1 MVRGCSNPMAP
12 SRHALLTP
20 FTRTQAG
27 LSRLLSLTLQAG
39 WESASCL
46 KRFASKSRIQ
56 NTPCAIGDGLAHAG
70 VIPAVRVCLF
80 QPRPASL
87 ATNRAKS
94 VARSGR
100 LPFLIP
106 MKVNRFLFLI
116 STLSALTL
124 INLPAIEPAPQTAKK
139 PLSNEYHGT
148 TVEDPYQWLENDE
161 DPEVKKWSDAQS
173 QRTRAYLDK
182 LPDRAAIEKQLT
194 EWYAKTSPSYFSLV
208 SRPGILFAMK
218 FQPPKQQPLLVT
230 LVSADDLKSEKV
242 VLDPNVLDAKGT
254 TAIDWFVPSLDGK
267 YVTVS
272 LSKGGSE
279 DGTLHFYETATGK
292 ALPDTIA
299 HVQYPTA
306 GGSAAWNSDGTGI
319 YYTRFPRK
327 GERADADLNFYQQ
340 IYFHKLGTPDTKDT
354 YSIGKDFPRIAE
366 ITLAASR
373 DSKYILATVANG
385 DGGDFAHYLLGPDG
399 TWKQI
404 TQFSD
409 QIKLARLGRDNAL
422 YLLSRAGAPRGKILR
437 LPLDVP
443 ELKNAAEIVASG
455 EAVIEQIVPSTDA
468 LYVADL
474 LGGPSQIRRF
484 DLNGKNETTVSTP
497 QISAVQEL
505 LALEDGSLLFRDVSY
520 TEPAAWFRCTNEKT
534 EPVKTPLRSTSP
546 VSFSDIEVRR
556 EFATSKDG
564 TRIPLNIIFRQGMK
578 RDGHDPTLLYG
589 YGGYGISMSPNFEFT
604 RRLWFDRGGVYVVA
618 NIRGGGEFGEDWHK
632 AGNLTKKQNV
642 FDDFAAAAE
651 YLIKENYTR
660 PVKLAIQGGSNGG
673 LLMGAMITQHP
684 DLMRAVV
691 SSVGIYDML
700 RVELAPNGAFNVTE
714 FGTVKDPEQ
723 FKALY
728 AYSPYH
734 QVVDGTKYPSI
745 LMMTGANDGRV
756 APYHSRKMT
765 ARLDEAN
772 KSNNPILLRTSSSA
786 GHGIGTA
793 LCERIKQSEDI
804 YAFLFAQLGMTKEMT
819 KH

>member
-1 MVRGCSNPMAP
+1 M
-12 SRHALLTP
+12 
-20 FTRTQAG
+20 
-27 LSRLLSLTLQAG
+27 
-39 WESASCL
+39 
-46 KRFASKSRIQ
+46 
-56 NTPCAIGDGLAHAG
+56 
-70 VIPAVRVCLF
+70 
-80 QPRPASL
+80 
-87 ATNRAKS
+87 RA
-94 VARSGR
+94 
-100 LPFLIP
+100 
-106 MKVNRFLFLI
+106 NRFLFLI
-116 STLSALTL
+116 SALTELAL
-124 INLPAIEPAPQTAKK
+124 IDLPAIEAPQTPKK
-139 PLSNEYHGT
+139 PLTDEYHGV
-148 TVEDPYQWLENDE
+148 TVEDPYQWLENDD
-161 DPEVKKWSDAQS
+161 DPEVKAWSDAQS

-194 EWYAKTSPSYFSLV
+194 AWYAKTSPSYFSLV
-208 SRPGILFAMK
+208 SRPGILFAIK

-230 LVSADDLKSEKV
+230 LVSANDLKSEKI

-267 YVTVS
+267 HVAVS

-279 DGTLHFYETATGK
+279 DGTLHFYETTTGK
-292 ALPDTIA
+292 ALPDSVA
-299 HVQYPTA
+299 RVQYPTA
-306 GGSAAWNSDGTGI
+306 GGSAAWNADGTGI

-327 GERADADLNFYQQ
+327 GERPEADLNFYQQ
-340 IYFHKLGTPDTKDT
+340 VYFHKLGTADTEDT

-366 ITLAASR
+366 IVLEASR
-373 DSKYILATVANG
+373 DGRYILATVANG

-399 TWKQI
+399 AWKQI

-409 QIKLARLGRDNAL
+409 QIKAARLGRDKAL
-422 YLLSRAGAPRGKILR
+422 YLLSRSGAPRGKILR
-437 LPLDVP
+437 LPLDTP
-443 ELKNAAEIVASG
+443 ELKNAVEIVPTG
-455 EAVIEQIVPSTDA
+455 EAVIGQIVPTADA
-468 LYVADL
+468 LYVGDL

-484 DLNGKNETTVSTP
+484 GLDGKGEAVIP
-497 QISAVQEL
+497 VPKISAVQEM
-505 LALEDGSLLFRDVSY
+505 LALEDNSLLFRDVSY
-520 TEPAAWFRCTNEKT
+520 TEPAAWFHCAPGKT
-534 EPVKTPLRSTSP
+534 EPVKTALRNTSP
-546 VSFSDIEVRR
+546 VSFADIEVTR

-564 TRIPLNIIFRQGMK
+564 ARVPLNIVFRKGMK
-578 RDGHDPTLLYG
+578 RDGQNPTLIYG
-589 YGGYGISMSPNFEFT
+589 YGGYGISMAPNFDFT

-618 NIRGGGEFGEDWHK
+618 NIRGGGEFGEEWHK

-651 YLIKENYTR
+651 YLIKEKYTR
-660 PVKLAIQGGSNGG
+660 PEKLAIQGGSNGG

-734 QVVDGTKYPSI
+734 HVVAGTKYPSI

-772 KSNNPILLRTSSSA
+772 KSDNPILLRTSSSA

-793 LCERIKQSEDI
+793 LSERIKQSADI
-804 YAFLFAQLGMTKEMT
+804 YAFLFAQLGMTPGPKVSNASP
-819 KH
+819 

>member
-1 MVRGCSNPMAP
+1 MVMR
-12 SRHALLTP
+12 
-20 FTRTQAG
+20 
-27 LSRLLSLTLQAG
+27 
-39 WESASCL
+39 
-46 KRFASKSRIQ
+46 
-56 NTPCAIGDGLAHAG
+56 
-70 VIPAVRVCLF
+70 
-80 QPRPASL
+80 
-87 ATNRAKS
+87 
-94 VARSGR
+94 
-100 LPFLIP
+100 
-106 MKVNRFLFLI
+106 VNRFLFL
-116 STLSALTL
+116 LGALAGL
-124 INLPAIEPAPQTAKK
+124 APIEFAAVTPDPQTPKK
-139 PLSNEYHGT
+139 PVSTKYQDV
-148 TVEDPYQWLENDE
+148 TVEDPYQWLEQDND
-161 DPEVKKWSDAQS
+161 PQVKAWSDAQN
-173 QRTRAYLDK
+173 QRTRQYLDR

-194 EWYAKTSPSYFSLV
+194 EWYAKTSPSYSSLV

-218 FQPPKQQPLLVT
+218 FQPPKQQQLLVRLT
-230 LVSADDLKSEKV
+230 SADDLKSEKV

-267 YVTVS
+267 YVAVS

-292 ALPDTIA
+292 ALPDRIA

-306 GGSAAWNSDGTGI
+306 GGSAAWNADGTGV

-327 GERADADLNFYQQ
+327 GERPDADLNFYQHV
-340 IYFHKLGTPDTKDT
+340 YFHKIGTPDSEDT

-366 ITLAASR
+366 IALEAAR
-373 DSKYILATVANG
+373 DGKYVLATVANG
-385 DGGDFAHYLLGPDG
+385 DGGDFAHYLLAPDG

-409 QIKLARLGRDNAL
+409 EIKIARLGRDNAL
-422 YLLSRAGAPRGKILR
+422 YLVSRAGAPRGKILR

-443 ELKNAAEIVASG
+443 ELKNAAEIVAAG
-455 EAVIEQIVPSTDA
+455 DAVIEHIVPTSDA
-468 LYVADL
+468 LFVGDL

-484 DLNGKNETTVSTP
+484 DLNGKSETIIPLP
-497 QISAVQEL
+497 QISAVQEM
-505 LALEDGSLLFRDVSY
+505 LALEDGSLLFRDISY
-520 TEPAAWFRCTNEKT
+520 TEPAAWFNCPNQKT
-534 EPVKTPLRSTSP
+534 EPVKTALRSTSP
-546 VSFSDIEVRR
+546 VSFADIEVRR

-564 TRIPLNIIFRQGMK
+564 TKVPLNILFRKETK
-578 RDGHDPTLLYG
+578 RNGQNPTLLYG

-604 RRLWFDRGGVYVVA
+604 RRLWFDGGGIYVVA
-618 NIRGGGEFGEDWHK
+618 NIRGGGEFGDEWHK

-660 PVKLAIQGGSNGG
+660 PEKLAIQGGSNGG

-684 DLMRAVV
+684 DLFRAAV

-723 FKALY
+723 FKALN

-734 QVVDGTKYPSI
+734 HVVDGTKYPSV

-765 ARLDEAN
+765 ARLLAAN
-772 KSNNPILLRTSSSA
+772 KSENRIFLRTSSSA

-793 LCERIKQSEDI
+793 LSERIKQLADT
-804 YAFLFAQLGMTKEMT
+804 YAFLFAQLGITEELT

>member
-1 MVRGCSNPMAP
+1 MVMR
-12 SRHALLTP
+12 
-20 FTRTQAG
+20 
-27 LSRLLSLTLQAG
+27 
-39 WESASCL
+39 
-46 KRFASKSRIQ
+46 
-56 NTPCAIGDGLAHAG
+56 
-70 VIPAVRVCLF
+70 
-80 QPRPASL
+80 
-87 ATNRAKS
+87 
-94 VARSGR
+94 
-100 LPFLIP
+100 
-106 MKVNRFLFLI
+106 VNRFLFL
-116 STLSALTL
+116 LGALAGL
-124 INLPAIEPAPQTAKK
+124 APIEFAAVTPDPQTPKK
-139 PLSNEYHGT
+139 PVSTKYQDV
-148 TVEDPYQWLENDE
+148 TVEDPYQWLEQDND
-161 DPEVKKWSDAQS
+161 PQVKAWSDAQN
-173 QRTRAYLDK
+173 QRTRQYLDR

-194 EWYAKTSPSYFSLV
+194 EWYAKTSPSYSSLV

-218 FQPPKQQPLLVT
+218 FQPPKQQQLLVRLT
-230 LVSADDLKSEKV
+230 SADDLKSEKV

-267 YVTVS
+267 YVAVS

-306 GGSAAWNSDGTGI
+306 GGSAAWNADGTGV

-327 GERADADLNFYQQ
+327 GERPDADLNFYQHV
-340 IYFHKLGTPDTKDT
+340 YFHKIGTPDSEDT

-366 ITLAASR
+366 IALEAAR
-373 DSKYILATVANG
+373 DGKYVLATVANG
-385 DGGDFAHYLLGPDG
+385 DGGDFAHYLLAPDG

-409 QIKLARLGRDNAL
+409 EIKIARLGRDNAL
-422 YLLSRAGAPRGKILR
+422 YLVSRAGAPRGKILR

-443 ELKNAAEIVASG
+443 ELKNAAEIVAAG
-455 EAVIEQIVPSTDA
+455 DAVIEHIVPTSDA
-468 LYVADL
+468 LFVGDL

-484 DLNGKNETTVSTP
+484 DLNGKSETIIPLP
-497 QISAVQEL
+497 QISAVQEM
-505 LALEDGSLLFRDVSY
+505 LALEDGSLLFRDISY
-520 TEPAAWFRCTNEKT
+520 TEPAAWFNCPNQKT
-534 EPVKTPLRSTSP
+534 EPVKTALRSTSP
-546 VSFSDIEVRR
+546 VSFADIEVRR

-564 TRIPLNIIFRQGMK
+564 TKVPLNILFRKGTK
-578 RDGHDPTLLYG
+578 RNGQNPTLLYG

-604 RRLWFDRGGVYVVA
+604 RRLWFDGGGIYVVA
-618 NIRGGGEFGEDWHK
+618 NIRGGGEFGDEWHK

-660 PVKLAIQGGSNGG
+660 PEKLAIQGGSNGG

-684 DLMRAVV
+684 DLFRAAV

-734 QVVDGTKYPSI
+734 HVVDGTKYPSV

-765 ARLDEAN
+765 ARLLAAN
-772 KSNNPILLRTSSSA
+772 KSENRILLRTSTSA

-793 LCERIKQSEDI
+793 LSERIKQLADI
-804 YAFLFAQLGMTKEMT
+804 YAFLFAQLGITEELT

>member
-1 MVRGCSNPMAP
+1 M
-12 SRHALLTP
+12 
-20 FTRTQAG
+20 
-27 LSRLLSLTLQAG
+27 
-39 WESASCL
+39 SA
-46 KRFASKSRIQ
+46 
-56 NTPCAIGDGLAHAG
+56 T
-70 VIPAVRVCLF
+70 
-80 QPRPASL
+80 
-87 ATNRAKS
+87 
-94 VARSGR
+94 
-100 LPFLIP
+100 
-106 MKVNRFLFLI
+106 RFLFVVGAMGGLA
-116 STLSALTL
+116 LSQFA
-124 INLPAIEPAPQTAKK
+124 AAQQAPETPKK
-139 PLSNEYHGT
+139 PVSIQYHGV
-148 TVEDPYQWLENDE
+148 TVEDPYQWLEQDNDSQ
-161 DPEVKKWSDAQS
+161 VKAWSDAQN
-173 QRTRAYLDK
+173 QRTRQYLDK
-182 LPDRAAIEKQLT
+182 LPDRAAIEKQLA
-194 EWYAKTSPSYFSLV
+194 EWYAKTSPSYSSLV

-218 FQPPKQQPLLVT
+218 FQPPKQQQLLVT
-230 LVSADDLKSEKV
+230 LASADDLKSEKV
-242 VLDPNVLDAKGT
+242 VLDPNALDAKGT
-254 TAIDWFVPSLDGK
+254 TAIDWFVSSLDGK
-267 YVTVS
+267 YVAVS

-306 GGSAAWNSDGTGI
+306 GGSAAWNGDGTGV

-327 GERADADLNFYQQ
+327 GERPDADLNFYQQ
-340 IYFHKLGTPDTKDT
+340 IYFHKLGTPDTEDR
-354 YSIGKDFPRIAE
+354 YSIGKEFPRIAE
-366 ITLAASR
+366 ITLEASR
-373 DSKYILATVANG
+373 DGKHILATVANG

-409 QIKLARLGRDNAL
+409 QIKIARLGRDAAL
-422 YLLSRAGAPRGKILR
+422 YLVSRMDAPRGKILR

-443 ELKNAAEIVASG
+443 ELKNAAEIVADG
-455 EAVIEQIVPSTDA
+455 EAVIEHIVPTTDA
-468 LYVADL
+468 LYVGDL

-484 DLNGKNETTVSTP
+484 DLNGKNETTIPIP
-497 QISAVQEL
+497 QISAVEEM
-505 LALEDGSLLFRDVSY
+505 LALENGSLLLRDVSY
-520 TEPAAWFRCTNEKT
+520 TEPAAWFRCLHGET
-534 EPVKTPLRSTSP
+534 EPAKTALRSTSP
-546 VSFSDIEVRR
+546 VSFADIDVTR

-564 TRIPLNIIFRQGMK
+564 TKIPLNILFRKGMK
-578 RDGHDPTLLYG
+578 RDGSNPTLLYG
-589 YGGYGISMSPNFEFT
+589 YGGYGISMSPNFDFT

-618 NIRGGGEFGEDWHK
+618 NIRGGGELGEEWHK

-660 PVKLAIQGGSNGG
+660 PEKLAIQGGSNGG

-684 DLMRAVV
+684 DLFRAVV

-714 FGTVKDPEQ
+714 FGTVKNPEQ

-734 QVVDGTKYPSI
+734 HVVDGTKFPSV

-772 KSNNPILLRTSSSA
+772 KSENPILLRTSSSA
-786 GHGIGTA
+786 GHGQGTA
-793 LCERIKQSEDI
+793 LSERIKQLADI
-804 YAFLFAQLGMTKEMT
+804 YAFLFAQLGMTREPR
-819 KH
+819 

>member
-1 MVRGCSNPMAP
+1 MSTNRS
-12 SRHALLTP
+12 P
-20 FTRTQAG
+20 FV
-27 LSRLLSLTLQAG
+27 
-39 WESASCL
+39 
-46 KRFASKSRIQ
+46 I
-56 NTPCAIGDGLAHAG
+56 G
-70 VIPAVRVCLF
+70 VI
-80 QPRPASL
+80 
-87 ATNRAKS
+87 T
-94 VARSGR
+94 
-100 LPFLIP
+100 
-106 MKVNRFLFLI
+106 
-116 STLSALTL
+116 ALTL
-124 INLPAIEPAPQTAKK
+124 LNLYATAASPETPKK
-139 PLSNEYHGT
+139 PVSTKYQDV
-148 TVEDPYQWLENDE
+148 TVEDPYQWLEQDND
-161 DPEVKKWSDAQS
+161 PQVKAWSGAQN
-173 QRTRAYLDK
+173 QRTRQYLDR

-194 EWYAKTSPSYFSLV
+194 EWYAKTSPSYSSLV

-218 FQPPKQQPLLVT
+218 FQPPKQQQLLVT
-230 LVSADDLKSEKV
+230 LTSADDLKSEKV
-242 VLDPNVLDAKGT
+242 VLDPNVLDPKGT

-267 YVTVS
+267 HVAVS

-292 ALPDTIA
+292 ALPDRIA

-306 GGSAAWNSDGTGI
+306 GGSAAWNADGTGV
-319 YYTRFPRK
+319 YYTHFPRK
-327 GERADADLNFYQQ
+327 GERPDADLNFYQQ
-340 IYFHKLGTPDTKDT
+340 VYFHKIGTPDSEDT

-366 ITLAASR
+366 IALEAAR
-373 DSKYILATVANG
+373 DGKYVLATVANG
-385 DGGDFAHYLLGPDG
+385 DGGDFAHYLLAPDG

-409 QIKLARLGRDNAL
+409 EIKIAHLGRDNAL
-422 YLLSRAGAPRGKILR
+422 YLVSRAGAPRGKILR

-443 ELKNAAEIVASG
+443 ELKNAAEIVAAG
-455 EAVIEQIVPSTDA
+455 DAVIERIVPTSDA
-468 LYVADL
+468 LFVGDL

-484 DLNGKNETTVSTP
+484 DLNGKNETIIPLP
-497 QISAVQEL
+497 QISAVQEM
-505 LALEDGSLLFRDVSY
+505 LALEDGSLLFRDISY
-520 TEPAAWFRCTNEKT
+520 TEPAAWFNCPSQKT
-534 EPVKTPLRSTSP
+534 EPVKTALRSTSP
-546 VSFSDIEVRR
+546 VSFADIEVRR

-564 TRIPLNIIFRQGMK
+564 TKIPLNILFRKDTKPNGQN
-578 RDGHDPTLLYG
+578 PTLLYG
-589 YGGYGISMSPNFEFT
+589 YGGYGISMSPNFDFT
-604 RRLWFDRGGVYVVA
+604 RRLWFDRGGIYVVA
-618 NIRGGGEFGEDWHK
+618 NIRGGGEFGEGWHK

-660 PVKLAIQGGSNGG
+660 PEKLAIMGASNGG

-684 DLMRAVV
+684 DLFRTAV

-728 AYSPYH
+728 GYSPYH
-734 QVVDGTKYPSI
+734 HVVDGTKYPSI

-765 ARLDEAN
+765 ARLLAAN
-772 KSNNPILLRTSSSA
+772 KSENRILLRTSSSA

-793 LCERIKQSEDI
+793 LSERIKQLADI
-804 YAFLFAQLGMTKEMT
+804 YAFLFAQLGITEELT